1 MRQHLTR
8 ILLILVL
15 VMGGL
20 GLVATLRGT
29 VAAQGRTGAQDQD
42 VLPALLTEVRG
53 LRAAMEQIA
62 GAGPRVQL
70 AMGRLQLQEQR
81 VNTLLR
87 RLDEVRTNLSN
98 AERESDSIRQ
108 RLQQFE
114 LSLQAKDASPDPPD
128 RKRQMEAEMA
138 EMRGMLPQKEAD
150 VLRLQTEESAA
161 AQQLALEQGRWNDIN
176 KSLEDL
182 ERALATR
189 K

>member
-1 MRQHLTR
+1 VRQHLTR
-8 ILLILVL
+8 IILILVL
-15 VMGGL
+15 GGVGLLVMP
-20 GLVATLRGT
+20 RGP
-29 VAAQGRTGAQDQD
+29 VAAQSRVAAQDQD
-42 VLPALLTEVRG
+42 VLPALLAEVRG
-53 LRAAMEQIA
+53 LRVAMEQIA

-87 RLDEVRTNLSN
+87 RLDEVRANLSN
-98 AERESDSIRQ
+98 TERESESIRQ

-114 LSLQAKDASPDPPD
+114 LALQTKDSPDPPD
-128 RKRQMEAEMA
+128 RRRQIELEMG
-138 EMRGMLPQKEAD
+138 EMRAMLPQKEAD
-150 VLRLQTEESAA
+150 VLRLQTEEAA
-161 AQQLALEQGRWNDIN
+161 ASQQLALEQGRWNDIN